1 MSTRWSGSARPLKVE
16 REKGEEM
23 SDLNT
28 PHDKHSDD
36 AVADDAPPTDAVT
49 DDEREEA
56 ARAEDVG
63 GGDLPDEPA
72 FTHP

>member
-1 MSTRWSGSARPLKVE
+1 MSTRWSGSARQLKVE

-23 SDLNT
+23 SDLNR

-49 DDEREEA
+49 DDVREEA